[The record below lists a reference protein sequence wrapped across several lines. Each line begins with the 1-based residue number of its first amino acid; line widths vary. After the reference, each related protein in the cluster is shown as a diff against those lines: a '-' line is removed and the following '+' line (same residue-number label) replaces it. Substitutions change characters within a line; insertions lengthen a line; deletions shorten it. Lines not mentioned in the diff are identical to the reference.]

1 MGLPQV
7 NIVFKTLGAT
17 AIQRGERG
25 IVALLLKDTDA
36 LGVHV
41 LTSITDIPTDLSVEN
56 KKQIE
61 LAFIGGERTPNRVVV
76 YVYDPNATVTN
87 GTPLDAALNYLETV
101 KFDYFVFPEIE
112 ETDKTKITTWIGLQ
126 RANGK
131 MVKAVLP
138 HHAADKEYIINFTTE
153 NIVVGDTMYTAA
165 QYCSRIAGLI
175 AGTPL
180 TISTTFQPLSE
191 VDSVQSYTKDQL
203 NEAIDN
209 GEFVIYHDGEKVKVG
224 RGVTSL
230 VTTTQD
236 KGDDFKKIKIVDILD
251 LIYMDIRKTI
261 EDKYIGKYAN
271 SYDNKVLLIQAI
283 NAYYEQLEIDGLLDT
298 GKNSAEIDLDAQRV
312 YLRSIGV
319 DVDSMKDQQ
328 IKEANTRDKVF
339 LLSRVR
345 PLDAIEDIDMKVLI

>member
-1 MGLPQV
+1 
-7 NIVFKTLGAT
+7 
-17 AIQRGERG
+17 
-25 IVALLLKDTDA
+25 
-36 LGVHV
+36 
-41 LTSITDIPTDLSVEN
+41 
-56 KKQIE
+56 
-61 LAFIGGERTPNRVVV
+61 
-76 YVYDPNATVTN
+76 
-87 GTPLDAALNYLETV
+87 
-101 KFDYFVFPEIE
+101 
-112 ETDKTKITTWIGLQ
+112 
-126 RANGK
+126 
-131 MVKAVLP
+131 
-138 HHAADKEYIINFTTE
+138 
-153 NIVVGDTMYTAA
+153 
-165 QYCSRIAGLI
+165 
-175 AGTPL
+175 
-180 TISTTFQPLSE
+180 
-191 VDSVQSYTKDQL
+191 
-203 NEAIDN
+203 DN

-251 LIYMDIRKTI
+251 LMYMDIRKTI

-271 SYDNKVLLIQAI
+271 SYENKVLLIQAI